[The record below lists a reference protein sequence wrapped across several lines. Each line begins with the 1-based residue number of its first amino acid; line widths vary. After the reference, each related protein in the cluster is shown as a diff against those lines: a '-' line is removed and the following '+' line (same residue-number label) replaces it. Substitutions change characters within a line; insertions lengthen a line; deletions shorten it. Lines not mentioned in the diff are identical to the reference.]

1 MDRTLQ
7 DPARYLVIIEQDGA
21 MLARMYD
28 AQRRQIIE
36 FDAASEEV
44 AVMLAG
50 LEPVHDGTAPTWD
63 AALRGHNR
71 HEREQAQV
79 YELDV

>member
-1 MDRTLQ
+1 VQ
-7 DPARYLVIIEQDGA
+7 APARYLVIIEQDGA
-21 MLARMYD
+21 MLARLFD
-28 AQRRQIIE
+28 AERRPVIE

-50 LEPVHDGTAPTWD
+50 LEPVHDGSEPAWD
-63 AALRGHNR
+63 AALRGHNPG
-71 HEREQAQV
+71 ERVRAQV

>member
-1 MDRTLQ
+1 MQT
-7 DPARYLVIIEQDGA
+7 PARYLVIIEQDGA
-21 MLARMYD
+21 MLARLFD
-28 AQRRQIIE
+28 AERRQVIE

-50 LEPVHDGTAPTWD
+50 LAPVHDGSAPVWD
-63 AALRGHNR
+63 SALRGHNQG
-71 HEREQAQV
+71 EREQAQV

>member
-1 MDRTLQ
+1 MQER
-7 DPARYLVIIEQDGA
+7 ARYLVIIEQDGA
-21 MLARMYD
+21 MLARLFD
-28 AQRRQIIE
+28 AQRRQVIE

-50 LEPVHDGTAPTWD
+50 LEPVHDGTAAAWD
-63 AALRGHNR
+63 HALRGHNR
-71 HEREQAQV
+71 GEREQAQV